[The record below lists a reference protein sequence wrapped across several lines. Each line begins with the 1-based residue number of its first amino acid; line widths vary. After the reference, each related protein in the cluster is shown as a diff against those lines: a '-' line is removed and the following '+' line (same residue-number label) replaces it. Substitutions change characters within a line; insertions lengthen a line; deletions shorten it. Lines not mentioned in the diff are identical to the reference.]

1 MRIRTAAP
9 LAIAALLAVS
19 ASGHAASK
27 PKPITGTFKSTLA
40 PMPATLESCLSPAQV
55 EGVNK
60 HSVPIK
66 VAGPGTLAVKV
77 TGFYGDWDT
86 ILTSSTGAVLAEGGG
101 TNVDGTNSTPVAP
114 VSETLKYKSKKAQ
127 TLTLVVC
134 NFSGS
139 PEATTTYTYTY

>member
-9 LAIAALLAVS
+9 LAVAALVAVG
-19 ASGHAASK
+19 AAGHAAPK
-27 PKPITGTFKSTLA
+27 PKPITGSFKATLA
-40 PMPATLESCLSPAQV
+40 PMPAALAACASPAQA

-60 HSVPIK
+60 KSVPIK
-66 VAGPGTLAVKV
+66 VAGPGTLSVKMS
-77 TGFYGDWDT
+77 GFYGDWDMV
-86 ILTSSTGAVLAEGGG
+86 LLSSTGSVLATGAG

-114 VSETLKYKSKKAQ
+114 VDETMKYKSKKAQ

-139 PEATTTYTYTY
+139 HESTTTYTYVY

>member
-9 LAIAALLAVS
+9 LAVVALV
-19 ASGHAASK
+19 AASAAGQAAPK
-27 PKPITGTFKSTLA
+27 PKPITGSFKSTLA
-40 PMPATLESCLSPAQV
+40 PMPVSLEACASPAQV

-60 HSVPIK
+60 MSVPIK
-66 VAGPGTLAVKV
+66 VAGPGTLSVKMN
-77 TGFYGDWDT
+77 GFYGDWDMV
-86 ILTSSTGAVLAEGGG
+86 LLGSTGSVLAEGAG

-114 VSETLKYKSKKAQ
+114 VDETLKYKSKKAQ

-139 PEATTTYTYTY
+139 PQSSTTYTYVY